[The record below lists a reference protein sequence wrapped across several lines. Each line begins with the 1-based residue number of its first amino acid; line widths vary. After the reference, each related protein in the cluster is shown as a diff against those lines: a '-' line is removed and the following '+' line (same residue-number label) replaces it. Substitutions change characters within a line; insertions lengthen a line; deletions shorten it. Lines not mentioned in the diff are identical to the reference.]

1 MAAPKLRFK
10 EFDGDWNKNTIGNFV
25 LNYKGGASLTPADF
39 VEYSDCEV
47 IPKKAISSGGL
58 LQLDKVVPTFCT
70 LEFFNSNQ
78 NYIVDSEYLITTLRD
93 LVPSGPSIG
102 YIVKYESN
110 KKYIL
115 AQGVY
120 GFRIKNDLNRDFL
133 IQFSNTSKFRLHM
146 QSIMVGSTQVHIRNQ
161 DYFSTELYTPSLL
174 EQTKIASF
182 LSTVDEKISQLT
194 QKHELLSQYKQG
206 MMQKLFS
213 QQIRFKA
220 DDGSEFGEWKKVK
233 FSDKFK
239 FHQTNSYSR
248 ALLSEQ
254 GEIMNIHYGDI
265 HTKFSTLFD
274 ISKEVVPFLSSE
286 VNTNKFAEDQFL
298 QVGDLVIADASEDY
312 KDIGKALEIIH
323 LNNQKVVAGLH
334 TYIARPVQPFALG
347 FCGYLMQT
355 FEVREQIKKLATGIS
370 VLGISKTNIGK
381 VEIKVPC
388 LEEQTKIANFL
399 SAIDQKIEVVAQQIE
414 QAKQWK
420 KGLLQQMFV

>member
-1 MAAPKLRFK
+1 MAVPKLRFK

-161 DYFSTELYTPSLL
+161 DYFSTELYTPSLI

-182 LSTVDEKISQLT
+182 LSNVDEKISQLT
-194 QKHELLSQYKQG
+194 QKHALLSQYKQG

-220 DDGSEFGEWKKVK
+220 DDGSAFGEW
-233 FSDKFK
+233 
-239 FHQTNSYSR
+239 
-248 ALLSEQ
+248 
-254 GEIMNIHYGDI
+254 
-265 HTKFSTLFD
+265 
-274 ISKEVVPFLSSE
+274 
-286 VNTNKFAEDQFL
+286 EDL
-298 QVGDLVIADASEDY
+298 KICDLVRSLDAGVSVNSEDIKPTNDEY
-312 KDIGKALEIIH
+312 SVLKTSCISSGYFDENERKRVLLEEEINRLKEPVLDNSILMSRMNTPLLVGMNAYIEKAPKNTYLPDRLWQLKINADKVLTRWLAFYLGSENGLSQIRDLASGTSNSMKNIKKSDVLNLEIF
-323 LNNQKVVAGLH
+323 V
-334 TYIARPVQPFALG
+334 P
-347 FCGYLMQT
+347 
-355 FEVREQIKKLATGIS
+355 
-370 VLGISKTNIGK
+370 SK
-381 VEIKVPC
+381 
-388 LEEQTKIANFL
+388 EEQTKIANFL
-399 SAIDQKIEVVAQQIE
+399 SAVDQKIEVVAQQIE
-414 QAKQWK
+414 QAKTWK